1 VLEPLLIHNLLTK
14 LEFAEMLE
22 IAFTL
27 SAEWAIETGSMTHA
41 LRISFIMNTSVEML
55 IINLLEFDT
64 IFLIFDIMLEI
75 ASLPVA
81 GAREITILRHIL
93 IAVG

>member
-1 VLEPLLIHNLLTK
+1 VLEPLLIHNLFAK

-22 IAFTL
+22 VAFTL
-27 SAEWAIETGSMTHA
+27 SAKRTIETWSMAHA
-41 LRISFIMNTSVEML
+41 LGISFIMNTSVEVL
-55 IINLLEFDT
+55 IIDLLKFDT

-81 GAREITILRHIL
+81 GAREITILRHVL